1 MLTEL
6 VWPARLGS
14 MMDREHSIPLFTQRS
29 QVVWE
34 RSHTYQLATHCWHA
48 AGALDAA
55 DGCLFLSLCL
65 PADLLGVFERA
76 VLVMV
81 RLWFR

>member
-1 MLTEL
+1 
-6 VWPARLGS
+6 
-14 MMDREHSIPLFTQRS
+14 MMDREHSIPLFIQRS

-34 RSHTYQLATHCWHA
+34 RSHLYQLATHCWHA
-48 AGALDAA
+48 ANALDAA
-55 DGCLFLSLCL
+55 DGCFFLSFCL